1 MAQFMA
7 LVLGE
12 PRQGIYANAAIGKAG
27 HFTTAP
33 EISQIFGEL
42 VGLCLVQAWLDQG
55 QPAPFVLAE
64 AGPGRGTLMADL
76 LRAARTVPDFLAAAE
91 LHLIETSAP
100 LRTLQAECLA
110 RVSPGLQPH
119 FHAGLDTLPVD
130 RPLFLVANEFLDA
143 LPIHQF
149 VRTESGWRERV
160 VALDETGSFVFATGQ
175 VVPAP
180 SDDPELDFLEASPA
194 REAWMQ
200 ALAAR
205 LANRP
210 GLGLLIDYGDLALK
224 GETLQALRH
233 HQRAHPL
240 DDPGSAD
247 LSSHVAFAPL
257 AIAARRAGCTVH
269 GPVTQAA
276 FLAALGG
283 AARLARLQRALPSA
297 AASLAAGYERLT
309 HAAEMGV
316 LFKAM
321 AVTGRQAL
329 PPPGFASSEPPVEK
343 EG

>member
-12 PRQGIYANAAIGKAG
+12 PRQGVYAAPAIGKAG

-42 VGLCLVQAWLDQG
+42 VGLCLVQAWLDHG
-55 QPAPFVLAE
+55 RPSPFVLAE

-76 LRAARTVPDFLAAAE
+76 LRAARTVPAFIEAAE
-91 LHLIETSAP
+91 LHLIETSMP
-100 LRTLQAECLA
+100 LRAVQAERLQQA
-110 RVSPGLQPH
+110 LPGCRAE
-119 FHAGLDTLPVD
+119 FHADLSTLPAG

-143 LPIHQF
+143 LPIHQY
-149 VRTESGWRERV
+149 VRTPSGWRERL
-160 VALDETGSFVFATGQ
+160 VALDEGGRFVFSTGQ
-175 VVPAP
+175 PVPAP
-180 SDDPELDFLEASPA
+180 GDDPALDFLEASPA
-194 REAWMQ
+194 REAWIQ

-205 LANRP
+205 LADSG
-210 GLGLLIDYGDLALK
+210 GLALLIDYGDLTLE

-233 HQRAHPL
+233 HQPADPL

-257 AIAARRAGCTVH
+257 AMAAARAGCAVH

-283 AARLARLQRALPSA
+283 PQRLERLQRTQPSA

-309 HAAEMGV
+309 HPAQMGV

-321 AVTGRQAL
+321 AITGRQAT
-329 PPPGFASSEPPVEK
+329 PPAGFAAGGPPE
-343 EG
+343 EQAQ